1 MLPEL
6 TQLNVKNNWQKT
18 HLDNFVKM
26 GWPSS
31 KNEDWKFTSL
41 SQMLKKPVEIAL
53 TAQGDDA
60 RHKMAPSIQGACRV
74 VFRNGIYDSEMSG
87 GNHSNIVI
95 SNLIEDD
102 DAISFLNEASLSHH
116 PVFNLTIAAM
126 QSAILIDIDASKTEP
141 ISVIDLS
148 FVGGLINQS
157 SHPLV
162 MIRIAKN
169 ATVRISETHAS
180 KNGLSAPIV
189 ILQLDDGAVCDH
201 VRCQIADL
209 DSSQLGLSLVNQ
221 NTGSDYRSF
230 SLTSGGDISRTEM
243 HLNLNGENAS
253 CHLSSIYLGCED
265 QHMDITT
272 RLYHNV
278 ANCKSE
284 QVIRGV
290 LDDRARGV
298 FQGKIRVAP
307 DAQKTDGQQMT
318 RALLLSRE
326 TEADTKP
333 ELEIFADDVVCSHG
347 ATIGEIDEHQLFYLV
362 SRGIPVM
369 QARSMLIEAFLIG
382 TLSQIRVPELES
394 QVEYYIQDWISNSAQ
409 MSALDY

>member
-102 DAISFLNEASLSHH
+102 DAISFLNEAPLSHH

-201 VRCQIADL
+201 VRCQIADF

-221 NTGSDYRSF
+221 NKGSDYR
-230 SLTSGGDISRTEM
+230 
-243 HLNLNGENAS
+243 
-253 CHLSSIYLGCED
+253 
-265 QHMDITT
+265 
-272 RLYHNV
+272 
-278 ANCKSE
+278 
-284 QVIRGV
+284 
-290 LDDRARGV
+290 
-298 FQGKIRVAP
+298 
-307 DAQKTDGQQMT
+307 
-318 RALLLSRE
+318 
-326 TEADTKP
+326 
-333 ELEIFADDVVCSHG
+333 
-347 ATIGEIDEHQLFYLV
+347 V
-362 SRGIPVM
+362 S
-369 QARSMLIEAFLIG
+369 
-382 TLSQIRVPELES
+382 
-394 QVEYYIQDWISNSAQ
+394 
-409 MSALDY
+409 

>member
-6 TQLNVKNNWQKT
+6 RQLEVKNKWQKT
-18 HLDNFVKM
+18 HLDRFMKM

-31 KNEDWKFTSL
+31 KYEDWKFTSL
-41 SQMLKKPVEIAL
+41 SQLLKKPVEIAL
-53 TAQGDDA
+53 TAQGDDS
-60 RHKMAPSIQGACRV
+60 RGKMAPSIEGAYRV
-74 VFRNGIYDSEMSG
+74 VFRNGIYDCDMSG
-87 GNHSNIVI
+87 GNHSNIFM

-102 DAISFLNEASLSHH
+102 NAMAQLNEAPLSHH
-116 PVFNLTIAAM
+116 PVFNLTLGAM
-126 QSAILIDIDASKTEP
+126 QSAILVDIDASETKN
-141 ISVIDLS
+141 IAIIDLS
-148 FVGGLINQS
+148 FIGGFVGQS

-162 MIRIAKN
+162 MIRVAKN
-169 ATVRISETHAS
+169 AKVEILETHAG

-189 ILQLDDGAVCDH
+189 FLQLDDGAVCDH
-201 VRCQIADL
+201 VRCQVADMA
-209 DSSQLGLSLVNQ
+209 SSQLGLSIVNQ
-221 NTGSDYRSF
+221 NTGSDYRNF
-230 SLTSGGDISRTEM
+230 SLSSGGDISRAEM

-253 CHLSSIYLGCED
+253 SHLSSIYLGCKD

-278 ANCKSE
+278 AFCKSE

-333 ELEIFADDVVCSHG
+333 ELEIFADDVLCSHG

-369 QARSMLIEAFLIG
+369 QARAMLIEAFLIG
-382 TLSQIRVPELES
+382 TLSQIRVPELER

-409 MSALDY
+409 MSALDC

>member
-6 TQLNVKNNWQKT
+6 SQLEVKNNWQKT
-18 HLDNFVKM
+18 HIDNFVKM

-41 SQMLKKPVEIAL
+41 LQMLKKPLEIAL
-53 TAQGDDA
+53 TAQGDISS
-60 RHKMAPSIQGACRV
+60 HKIAPSIQGACRI
-74 VFRNGIYDSEMSG
+74 VFRNGVYDFEMSAA
-87 GNHSNIVI
+87 NNSNIVI

-102 DAISFLNEASLSHH
+102 DATAYLNEAPLSHH
-116 PVFNLTIAAM
+116 PVFNLTLGAM
-126 QSAILIDIDASKTEP
+126 QSAILVDIYASETEHM
-141 ISVIDLS
+141 SVIDLS

-162 MIRIAKN
+162 MIRVAKD
-169 ATVRISETHAS
+169 AEVAILETHAS

-189 ILQLDDGAVCDH
+189 ILQLDNGAVCDH
-201 VRCQIADL
+201 VRCQVAEL

-221 NTGSDYRSF
+221 NTGSYYSSF
-230 SLTSGGDISRTEM
+230 SLSSGGDISRAET
-243 HLNLNGENAS
+243 HLNLDGENAS
-253 CHLSSIYLGCED
+253 CHLSSVYLGCQD

-307 DAQKTDGQQMT
+307 GAQKTDGQQMT

-382 TLSQIRVPELES
+382 TLSEIRVPELEK
-394 QVEYYIQDWISNSAQ
+394 QVKYYIQDWIANSAQ
-409 MSALDY
+409 MSALGR